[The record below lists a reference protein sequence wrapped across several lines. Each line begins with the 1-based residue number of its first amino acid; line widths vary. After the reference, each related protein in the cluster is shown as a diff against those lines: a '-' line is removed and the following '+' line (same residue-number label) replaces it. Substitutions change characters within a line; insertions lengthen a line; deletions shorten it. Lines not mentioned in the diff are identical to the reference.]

1 MLTSGPYNAGISLRG
16 QTTASTSP
24 PRVARQPHTQCPA
37 RRAGER
43 PAAAGPRQLP
53 HRALHDRRFP
63 RSARARSGATRAA
76 PRPRASTSGRRARWP
91 EGQQAP
97 GAVQAAPARAGA
109 LARALALAH
118 QAGGAHPRHG
128 RGVHA
133 RMVQLTQE
141 RWRAQR
147 HAWLRPHPA
156 GHHAARPAQA
166 RCTQA
171 GEPPLTVR
179 CSPTAQWLGV
189 TLRRSKLCSHAETSA
204 DAAHTWGC
212 ISPQAHNESRHL
224 CIVHCQWGAQTRRRP
239 ERRVCVH
246 LVHARRCGADP
257 APHPRAPTAHS
268 GLQTPGLAPLNA
280 HRSEFFMDVD
290 RQPRPTAG
298 RHGRTC
304 ARWCAARARRSA

>member
-1 MLTSGPYNAGISLRG
+1 MFTSGPYNAGISLRG

-76 PRPRASTSGRRARWP
+76 PRPRAARQAGACGGRKVSRR
-91 EGQQAP
+91 QAP
-97 GAVQAAPARAGA
+97 WRPRPPAPAPSPAPSPSLTRQAARIPATAAASTPAWSSSRRSAGA
-109 LARALALAH
+109 HSATPGCARIPLATTLRA
-118 QAGGAHPRHG
+118 PR
-128 RGVHA
+128 
-133 RMVQLTQE
+133 
-141 RWRAQR
+141 R
-147 HAWLRPHPA
+147 HVA
-156 GHHAARPAQA
+156 
-166 RCTQA
+166 TQA